1 VTLLPR
7 VLIATLA
14 WGALTG
20 GARFPWAYWPMAVV
34 CAAIGGWALVASRG
48 WRRGEVQA
56 IAWPLGAVGAAIA
69 LQATPLP
76 RDVFVAVAPAADRF
90 LQTYSVGYAFAP
102 SAWHATSIDPQATL
116 VALGLFCSFALLL
129 AGLVATL
136 HRQRLSLLSKGLAAL
151 GVILAAIGVVQRAA
165 VGDQPLVYGVF
176 QSTPLSAPFGP
187 FLNRNHYAGWMAM
200 AIPVVLGYACAV
212 MEQSR
217 QPRTT
222 SPVDWL
228 RWSVTPD
235 ASRFMTMAFALLA
248 MSASLIVTGSR
259 SGVVS
264 LAAAIVAFGTMM
276 GRRAGAGAARRL
288 AAAAL
293 VVLFLGAVVWAG
305 PATIVDRFSAAGAD
319 LPGRVTAWRDAVRI
333 AADFPIFGSGLG
345 TFGPAMIVYQSGSRI
360 SMYAQAHNDYLQ
372 LAAEGGA
379 IVVVPALALAFIFIR
394 QGRDRWREAR
404 LMPADDSRSGRP
416 LNSAPL
422 VRWIRIGAVAGL
434 VAIAVQ
440 STMEYSLQRP
450 GNTLLCV
457 LLIGLALQR
466 VPSAPGT
473 HAHRV

>member
-1 VTLLPR
+1 

-20 GARFPWAYWPMAVV
+20 GARFPWAYWPLAVV
-34 CAAIGGWALVASRG
+34 CAGAGVWALAVSRG
-48 WRRGEVQA
+48 WRRAEVQA
-56 IAWPLGAVGAAIA
+56 IAWPLAAVGAAIA

-76 RDVFVAVAPAADRF
+76 HVVFVTIAPAADRF
-90 LQTYSVGYAFAP
+90 LQAYSVGYAFATP
-102 SAWHATSIDPQATL
+102 AWHATSIDPQATL
-116 VALGLFCSFALLL
+116 VALGLYVGFALLL
-129 AGLVATL
+129 AGLVASL
-136 HRQRLSLLSKGLAAL
+136 HRQRLSLLAKGIAAL
-151 GVILAAIGVVQRAA
+151 GVTLAVIGVVQRAA
-165 VGDQPLVYGVF
+165 VGNQPLVYGVF
-176 QSTPLSAPFGP
+176 QATPLSAPFGP

-200 AIPVVLGYACAV
+200 AIPLVLGYACAV

-217 QPRTT
+217 RPRSA
-222 SPVDWL
+222 SPADWL
-228 RWSVTPD
+228 RWTVTPD
-235 ASRFMTMAFALLA
+235 ASRFMTIAFALLA

-259 SGVVS
+259 SGIVS
-264 LAAAIVAFGTMM
+264 LAVAMVAFGTMM
-276 GRRAGAGAARRL
+276 GGRAGAGAARRL

-319 LPGRVTAWRDAVRI
+319 LPGRVTAWRDALRI
-333 AADFPIFGSGLG
+333 AADFPVFGSGLG

-379 IVVVPALALAFIFIR
+379 IVVVPAVVLVVILIR
-394 QGRDRWREAR
+394 QGLRRWREAR
-404 LMPADDSRSGRP
+404 VMHERDGRP
-416 LNSAPL
+416 DRALNSPVL

-450 GNTLLCV
+450 GNTALCV

-466 VPSAPGT
+466 LPSTSGT